1 MRYLFIL
8 FLLANIAFFVW
19 SQRLSPQ
26 AKSSFKA
33 VDEGVT
39 KLQLISEADLL
50 KPSRKE
56 SPANESENNPT
67 VNLNADVQQLCYSAG
82 PFDVEANV
90 HAAQESIEPVVL
102 KTNIRKITTTQEAGY
117 WVYLPALAS
126 RAEALKKGRE
136 LAAAFVKDYYVVT
149 SGDNENS
156 ISLGLYREP
165 YNADN
170 RINELSTK
178 GFQVN
183 KEIRI
188 EQWPEFWLDFSISE
202 TQIET
207 LPNLKDTYPDI
218 SQNKVICKNN

>member
-8 FLLANIAFFVW
+8 LLMANIAFFVW
-19 SQRLSPQ
+19 TQRLSP
-26 AKSSFKA
+26 AVKSTFKA

-39 KLQLISEADLL
+39 SLQLLSEITPQKNQTEPVFNSQQIND
-50 KPSRKE
+50 
-56 SPANESENNPT
+56 
-67 VNLNADVQQLCYSAG
+67 DVKQMCFSVG
-82 PFDVEANV
+82 PFDIEANV
-90 HAAQESIEPVVL
+90 HAAAETLNPLVL

-117 WVYLPALAS
+117 WVYLPALSS
-126 RAEALKKGRE
+126 RTEALRKGRE

-170 RINELSTK
+170 RIAELSKK
-178 GFQVN
+178 GFKVN

-188 EQWPEFWLDFSISE
+188 EQWPEFWLDYSVTESQRQNIPS
-202 TQIET
+202 
-207 LPNLKDTYPDI
+207 LKDTYPDI
-218 SQNKVICKNN
+218 SQNEVICKNN